1 MKTTLLI
8 SLVTLSLI
16 YATAQSDSSSLEYE
30 HALKSASSEEG
41 QAEDMS
47 KMKAMGK
54 CGADQKSHKPSSV
67 IKEEKSDSPKSLE
80 YEHALKSV
88 SSEEGQAED
97 MSKMKAMGKCGA
109 DQKSHKP
116 SSVIKEEKNDSPK
129 SLEYEHALKSASS
142 EEGQGEDMSK
152 MKAMGKC
159 GGDK

>member
-97 MSKMKAMGKCGA
+97 MSKMKAMGKCG
-109 DQKSHKP
+109 
-116 SSVIKEEKNDSPK
+116 
-129 SLEYEHALKSASS
+129 
-142 EEGQGEDMSK
+142 
-152 MKAMGKC
+152 
-159 GGDK
+159 GDK